1 MPAVATIAK
10 APAQMIDEAERHRPV
25 MVGKVLDF
33 LLSGTSLPDR
43 RGDVFLDATV
53 GYGGHAEALLEA
65 GGPKLRILGIDRDA
79 EALTFSRNR
88 LSRFGD
94 RVTLVKDNFSHLGT
108 ALDHLSVEC
117 IGGALF
123 DLGMSS
129 PQVDEANRGFGWTHP
144 GPLDMRMDRDQE
156 TTAATLVN
164 QLSADELQK
173 IIKSFGEER
182 FAKQIVRRIIEARG
196 QQPIQTTGEL
206 AEIVASSIPARLR
219 SRHRHPATRTFQALR
234 IAVNNELDVIPAA
247 LEAASER
254 LVPGGRIVVLS
265 YHSLEDRLVKQTFR
279 KLATG
284 LEEITRSPF
293 DQPKGRRILR
303 ILTKRPF
310 RPGETEVYENP
321 RARSAHLRAAERRE
335 SD

>member
-1 MPAVATIAK
+1 
-10 APAQMIDEAERHRPV
+10 MIDEAERHRPV
-25 MVGKVLDF
+25 MVEKVLEF
-33 LLSGTSLPDR
+33 LLPATGLADR
-43 RGDVFLDATV
+43 REDIFLDATV

-65 GGPKLRILGIDRDA
+65 GGPNLRLLGIDRDA
-79 EALTFSRNR
+79 EALAFSRNR
-88 LSRFGD
+88 LSHFGD
-94 RVTLVKDNFSHLGT
+94 RVTLAKENFSHLGA

-164 QLSADELQK
+164 QLPAAELQRILK
-173 IIKSFGEER
+173 TFGEER
-182 FAKQIVRRIIEARG
+182 FAKQIARHMVAARDRR
-196 QQPIQTTGEL
+196 PIQTTAEL
-206 AEIVASSIPARLR
+206 AEIVASSIPARFR

-265 YHSLEDRLVKQTFR
+265 YHSLEDRLAKQTFR

-284 LEEITRSPF
+284 LEETTRSPF
-293 DQPKGRRILR
+293 DQPKGRRILQ
-303 ILTKRPF
+303 ILTKRPL
-310 RPGETEVYENP
+310 RPGEAEVYGNP

-335 SD
+335 NG